1 MTLPGKHLLRR
12 TLIPERWERIIQL
25 VESRGGASIGELV
38 QCVGISPATVRRD
51 LRHLQERGLIERTR
65 GGAAPSRPMRTDRA
79 FAETH
84 LVNPDEK
91 ARIGRA
97 AAGLVAANDV
107 VMVDGGYAAY
117 QTARHLNAPGVTVI
131 TNSFV
136 VVQALIPRGDVALVM
151 AGGEVSAETGTTA
164 GPAAE
169 QQLAQLIA
177 NKAILGADAVSPE
190 EGLSSPLLA
199 TAQTQKA
206 MIAASREVIV
216 VADHA
221 KLGQFSLYKV
231 APVTAITTLVTDDGA
246 DEKILDAFRRAGAEV
261 IAVSTSG

>member
-1 MTLPGKHLLRR
+1 MGQAMFYHLTRSPLEAALPMLLARS
-12 TLIPERWERIIQL
+12 L
-25 VESRGGASIGELV
+25 ESGW
-38 QCVGISPATVRRD
+38 
-51 LRHLQERGLIERTR
+51 H
-65 GGAAPSRPMRTDRA
+65 
-79 FAETH
+79 
-84 LVNPDEK
+84 
-91 ARIGRA
+91 
-97 AAGLVAANDV
+97 
-107 VMVDGGYAAY
+107 
-117 QTARHLNAPGVTVI
+117 
-131 TNSFV
+131 V
-136 VVQALIPRGDVALVM
+136 VVRGTD
-151 AGGEVSAETGTTA
+151 AGRLDWLDQRLWTA
-164 GPAAE
+164 GEESFLPHGLSGGPHDALQPILLTAGREAPNGAQCLMALDGAE
-169 QQLAQLIA
+169 
-177 NKAILGADAVSPE
+177 VSPE